1 MPTRNARNGMLFT
14 RNGII
19 NITNKKWENDFSPI
33 DAESDLYADQVYSK
47 AYLRHL
53 MHSKEILGAQIAT
66 LHNLHFYLWLVNEA
80 REKIIS
86 GEFYTWKNKMVTIL
100 GQKL

>member
-19 NITNKKWENDFSPI
+19 NIRNKKWENDFSPL
-33 DAESDLYADQVYSK
+33 DAESDLHADLVTSK

-53 MHSKEILGAQIAT
+53 VHSKEMLGAQIAT
-66 LHNLHFYLWLVNEA
+66 LHNLHFYLWLVKQA
-80 REKIIS
+80 REKIIA
-86 GEFYTWKNKMVTIL
+86 GEFYEWKNKMVKVL
-100 GQKL
+100 GNKL